1 MSRRVGDMR
10 QIEKYL
16 LGHDRKEKERLFSN
30 KMEAIVRYETFS
42 WQKRYVRLTWPRK
55 QGPYSERCGLIY
67 DSVMAW
73 LHDGMVVSLHD
84 GNIASWPDRIMARLC
99 ENRIASFW
107 TIESSDGDTGSAKKS
122 EM

>member
-67 DSVMAW
+67 RAV
-73 LHDGMVVSLHD
+73 L
-84 GNIASWPDRIMARLC
+84 
-99 ENRIASFW
+99 
-107 TIESSDGDTGSAKKS
+107 KKCPG
-122 EM
+122 ERHIVEPRGFFYLKEQIF